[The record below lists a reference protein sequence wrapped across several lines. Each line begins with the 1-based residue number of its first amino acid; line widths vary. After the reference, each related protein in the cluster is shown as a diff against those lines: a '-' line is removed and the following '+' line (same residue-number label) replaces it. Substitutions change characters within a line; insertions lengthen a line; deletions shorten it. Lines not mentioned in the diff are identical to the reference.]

1 MNDNDNDN
9 NNNLG
14 VRIRH
19 RRILKGMR
27 LADLAEAA
35 QCSESM
41 LSKIEHSKANPSLKA
56 LHRISKALDVSA
68 AALLNQI
75 GDSRSI
81 SRSGER
87 PVQEFSNVR
96 TGPGI
101 LFEALAPHN
110 PDSLLQANI
119 HIINPGGHSDGEY
132 SHEGEDLGYVLEGEL
147 ELTLDGE
154 KHLLKP
160 GDSFL
165 FRSERKHGY
174 RNPGNVVTRVIW
186 VNTPPSF

>member
-1 MNDNDNDN
+1 MSERDNS
-9 NNNLG
+9 LG

-19 RRILKGMR
+19 RRIMKGMR

-41 LSKIEHSKANPSLKA
+41 LSKIEHGKANPSLKT
-56 LHRISKALDVSA
+56 LHRIAKALELSA
-68 AALLNQI
+68 AALFDQLD
-75 GDSRSI
+75 DSEVI
-81 SRSGER
+81 SRAGER

-96 TGPGI
+96 SGTDI
-101 LFEALAPHN
+101 VLEALAPHN

-119 HIINPGGHSDGEY
+119 HIVHPGGHTDGEY
-132 SHEGEDLGYVLEGEL
+132 AHEGEDLGYVLEGEL

-154 KHLLKP
+154 KYLLGP

-165 FRSERKHGY
+165 FRSEREHGY
-174 RNPGNVVTRVIW
+174 RNPGTTVTRVIW
-186 VNTPPSF
+186 INTPPSF